1 MLVTPRVQQNASRD
15 RFFSAI
21 SLSRRVYGVQGEQ
34 GLARLESRRMRGRDV
49 CLFWSD
55 EATAMRWAQSVA
67 SKPRIKDF
75 SLTEMLASLLPGLAQ
90 HRRFVGLDWLGE
102 EGIVDLDPT
111 DFAERLRIASL
122 DAFVHSVKQTGAV
135 FTIEG
140 PYGPALLRSQAKP
153 DGLVLPC
160 WANPGEA
167 YSRLE
172 GPWRD
177 MLVIKSHLSDFI
189 GERLAWLSR
198 HGHLVGPDYQDG
210 PGALEMQPA
219 DIRACFRRAASP
231 G

>member
-1 MLVTPRVQQNASRD
+1 MLVPPLVQQNARRD
-15 RFFSAI
+15 RFLSAI
-21 SLSRRVYGVQGEQ
+21 SLSRCVYGVQGEQ

-55 EATAMRWAQSVA
+55 EATAVRWAHSVA
-67 SKPRIKDF
+67 SNPRIKEF
-75 SLTEMLASLLPGLAQ
+75 SLAEMLTSVLPGLAQ
-90 HRRFVGLDWLGE
+90 HRRLVGLDWLGE
-102 EGIVDLDPT
+102 EIMVELDPM

-122 DAFVHSVKQTGAV
+122 DAFVRSVDQIGAV

-140 PYGPALLRSQAKP
+140 PYGPALLRSQTKP
-153 DGLVLPC
+153 EGLVLPC

-177 MLVIKSHLSDFI
+177 MLVIKTPLSDFI
-189 GERLAWLSR
+189 GQRLPWLSR

-219 DIRACFRRAASP
+219 DIRACFRRAAA
-231 G
+231 

>member
-1 MLVTPRVQQNASRD
+1 MHLPPLVQQNACRD

-34 GLARLESRRMRGRDV
+34 GLARRESRRMRGRDV

-55 EATAMRWAQSVA
+55 EATAARWAHSVA
-67 SKPRIKDF
+67 SNPRIKDF
-75 SLTEMLASLLPGLAQ
+75 SLTEMLASVLPGLAQ
-90 HRRFVGLDWLGE
+90 HRRLVGLDWLGDE
-102 EGIVDLDPT
+102 VIVELDPM
-111 DFAERLRIASL
+111 DFAERLRIACL
-122 DAFVHSVKQTGAV
+122 DAFVRSVEQMDAV

-140 PYGPALLRSQAKP
+140 PYGPALLRSQTKP
-153 DGLVLPC
+153 EGLVLPC

-177 MLVIKSHLSDFI
+177 MLVIKTPLSDFI

-198 HGHLVGPDYQDG
+198 KGHLVGPDYQDG

-219 DIRACFRRAASP
+219 DIRACFRRAAA
-231 G
+231 

>member
-1 MLVTPRVQQNASRD
+1 MLVPPLVQQNACRD

-21 SLSRRVYGVQGEQ
+21 ALSRRVYGVQGEQ

-55 EATAMRWAQSVA
+55 EATAAHWVPSVA
-67 SKPRIKDF
+67 SNPRIKDF
-75 SLTEMLASLLPGLAQ
+75 GLTEMLASVLPGLAQ
-90 HRRFVGLDWLGE
+90 HRRLVGLDWLGE
-102 EGIVDLDPT
+102 EVIELDPM
-111 DFAERLRIASL
+111 DFAERLRIACL
-122 DAFVHSVKQTGAV
+122 DAFVRSVEQMGAV

-140 PYGPALLRSQAKP
+140 PYGPALLRSQSKP
-153 DGLVLPC
+153 EGLVLPC

-177 MLVIKSHLSDFI
+177 MLVIKTPLSAFI
-189 GERLAWLSR
+189 GERLAGLSR

-219 DIRACFRRAASP
+219 DIRACFRRAAA
-231 G
+231 